1 MFNAVEKNLA
11 WGGKRGSNKGIFT
24 KGLDIGSVLP
34 LRIFFVTFFSIA
46 NSIPS
51 IWA

>member
-1 MFNAVEKNLA
+1 MQWEKNLA
-11 WGGKRGSNKGIFT
+11 WGEKRGSNKDIFT
-24 KGLDIGSVLP
+24 KGLDTDYVLP